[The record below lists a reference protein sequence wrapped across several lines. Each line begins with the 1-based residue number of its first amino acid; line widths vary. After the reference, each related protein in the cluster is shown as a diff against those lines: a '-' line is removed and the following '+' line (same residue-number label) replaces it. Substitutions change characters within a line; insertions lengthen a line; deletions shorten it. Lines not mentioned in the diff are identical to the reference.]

1 MGRLLR
7 MGREGVDGVR
17 RVDCAVNA
25 DANQTMD
32 AMD

>member
-7 MGREGVDGVR
+7 MVGRGDDGVR
-17 RVDCAVNA
+17 RVDWVVNA